1 MHWRNGILEW
11 VCVHVCVFNIVFWY
25 HSYAV
30 SGTDTESSSVPFT
43 QILPMTT
50 FWKTK
55 VHITFLSPQRI
66 FILLFNNHIHFWPG
80 NHLSVLHFY
89 NLVNISRMVFQWNT
103 AYNVL
108 GLAVFIWHNPCSWRR
123 KWQPTPVFLPGESQ
137 GQQSLV
143 GCHLW
148 GHTEADMTEA
158 T

>member
-1 MHWRNGILEW
+1 M
-11 VCVHVCVFNIVFWY
+11 CVHVCVFNIVFDIIHMQFQELIQRALLYPLPRSSQWQCFERLECISQLGYWDWY
-25 HSYAV
+25 
-30 SGTDTESSSVPFT
+30 
-43 QILPMTT
+43 
-50 FWKTK
+50 
-55 VHITFLSPQRI
+55 ITFLSPQRI

-143 GCHLW
+143 GCHIW
-148 GHTEADMTEA
+148 GHTESDMTEA